1 MGQKVVEL
9 KPNPGQ
15 QEFALRVPYSIREV
29 LYGGA
34 RGGGKTYAGLIWL
47 TEYVDH
53 PRFQGLVIRRNAD
66 DLSDWVER
74 ARYMYKDIGG
84 IVSGNPPVFRFP
96 SGAFIRTGHLKD
108 DSTYTKYQGHEYQ
121 KILIE
126 ELTQIASKER
136 YQKLISSCRTSIPE
150 LKPQVFSTTNPGGIG
165 HLWVKE
171 MFIDPGPPNKSF
183 LAEDGI
189 KRIYIP
195 ATMMDNPQ
203 LMENDPEYVSQIEA
217 LKFTDEALYRAWR
230 FGDWDIFVGQVFREW
245 RVTKHVI
252 PYLPY
257 GIELE
262 QCKLYMSFDWGY
274 NDAASLHWLAVAP
287 ENDRGVRHI
296 YVYREIYKTEE
307 HPDWWAQQIAEIVRN
322 EPVQGL
328 ILPHDAYSVRPGSLP
343 IEQQF
348 RQYFDRVHVRVPIY
362 NAEAQSHKAR
372 MNRIALMHNVLA
384 ESWDGTPTL
393 QVLENCRNFI
403 RTLPALPYSENKP
416 EDIDD
421 ASEDHAFDS
430 VTYGL
435 YKLHSSGMATV
446 VNPKLAQQMVKI
458 GYLTEGGKIKGNIDI
473 ASALKGSMV
482 VESDWR
488 YK

>member
-1 MGQKVVEL
+1 MGKIEL
-9 KPNPGQ
+9 RPNPGQ
-15 QEFALRVPYSIREV
+15 QEFALRIPYSIREV

-34 RGGGKTYAGLIWL
+34 RGGGKTHAGLIWL
-47 TEYVDH
+47 TEYIDH

-74 ARYMYKDIGG
+74 ARFMYKDLGG
-84 IVSGNPPVFRFP
+84 VVTGNPPVIRFP

-126 ELTQIASKER
+126 ELTQIPTKER
-136 YQKLISSCRTSIPE
+136 YQKLTSSCRTSIPE
-150 LKPQVFSTTNPGGIG
+150 LKPQIFSTTNPGGVG

-171 MFIDPGPPNKSF
+171 LFIDPSPPNKSF

-189 KRIYIP
+189 KRIFIP
-195 ATMMDNPQ
+195 ATMDDNPV
-203 LMENDPEYVSQIEA
+203 LMDNDPEYVNSIEA
-217 LKFTDEALYRAWR
+217 LKFTDDALYKAWR

-245 RVTKHVI
+245 SVSKHVI

-257 GIELE
+257 GLSLE
-262 QCKLYMSFDWGY
+262 DCKLYIGYDWGY
-274 NDAASLHWLAVAP
+274 NDPACAIWIAVAP
-287 ENDRGVRHI
+287 ENDRGVRHLYI
-296 YVYREIYKTEE
+296 YREIYKNEE
-307 HPDWWAQQIAEIVRN
+307 HPDWWAQEIAEVVRN

-348 RQYFDRVHVRVPIY
+348 REYFTKVQVRIPLL
-362 NAEAQSHKAR
+362 NAEASSHKAR
-372 MNRIALMHNVLA
+372 MNRIALTHNVLA

-403 RTLPALPYSENKP
+403 RTLPALPYDEHKP
-416 EDIDD
+416 EDVDT
-421 ASEDHAFDS
+421 AAEDHAWDAAS
-430 VTYGL
+430 YGL
-435 YKLHSSGMATV
+435 YKLYNSGLASV
-446 VNPKLAQQMVKI
+446 VNPKLAMQQVKV
-458 GYLTEGGKIKGNIDI
+458 GYLSESGRISGGINI
-473 ASALKGSMV
+473 AAALKGTMQV
-482 VESDWR
+482 GEDWR
-488 YK
+488 YR